1 MTFIL
6 KDTGSAPLLAPLQGK
21 VPDFGETFSA
31 GITAERIETD
41 SWNRAQRTSRE
52 VMEEQAARLRD
63 SNAYGD
69 GPGTIRSRS
78 TTSRFFNELD
88 YVLDRNRQMLAQNPE
103 LRNFGIPLPTTREE
117 FGQEVTSRLKA
128 EHDDAMD
135 VLQLGGGGAEFLGRM
150 WAGATDQS
158 TVLSLPFGASAGAR
172 LLTVVGVEAAVN
184 AGAEALLLE
193 RQFESAERLE
203 LPAPNVAGQLG
214 MAALTGGLIGGGIA
228 GALRYSQYRS
238 TRNAALGGQRPPGA
252 PQLGFS
258 DDVARAGRQM
268 RGEVVAPEPSSA
280 GTMGGILGR
289 DAPGTGA
296 ADGAGPAVDEP
307 QGWQA
312 IRNGIFAGESGG
324 DYNALF
330 GFQNRAGG
338 RFENVRLTDMTVDEW
353 ISFSEPRG
361 EYGQWVKGKIG
372 RVATPMGAY
381 QVVGTTLRAAKAG
394 LGLRG
399 DEIMSEALQDRVG
412 IWIYRQQGT
421 GAWEGYRGPRSRP
434 PARGG
439 SDARAPEFSGY
450 STRRGYTATGQVS
463 AGDGFRID
471 VEYQVVDLASLQR
484 ASGDLQ
490 PRDRSR
496 ASSDEQISAI
506 AAGLDPARLMPSPE
520 ADRGAPIVG
529 PDSMVESGNGRV
541 AAIDRAYNLHPDRAD
556 AYRQQIIAAG
566 FEIPEGVQRPVLI
579 GRRTSD
585 LDGTQRQGFVRAAN
599 TSQIA
604 RMSATE
610 RAAMDARGINS
621 ETVAL
626 YDPTQGL
633 NTPANAP
640 FTRRVLDSM
649 PQAERSGLV
658 DATGKINAEGLRRI
672 RDALFARAYDAPDIV
687 ARYAETEAGELK
699 SLLDALAQAA
709 PEWAALRQAVA
720 EGRIRAEMD
729 ITPFVLDAMRTI
741 ALARE
746 VAAREGGKLAS
757 VLDDMLAQVDL
768 LEGNTAPLTVALI
781 RKFAPN
787 GRAARAETIAEFL
800 KRYAAEAQK
809 IGGAEAALF
818 DAPGPLDALKAIDK
832 AAFGDLT
839 EIGRA
844 AVPPAP
850 EPEIRL
856 DDIPEDAFAAGAAS
870 PEVEAAD
877 AIGAQQLRDA
887 ADMTPSRT
895 LQEVD
900 DPWQALAGLKAS
912 QPFETL
918 DQLYELAP
926 AAQSF
931 LDELGARLADDL
943 GITFKTPGLKVKA
956 TASEKM
962 QRKAYETAREM
973 TDVARGGF
981 LVNTAEDADR
991 LVDRLAAAAGVLDEG
1006 WSMAKDGYLDRKVL
1020 VQTPNGVVA
1029 EVQIWPP
1036 EMLEAKNA
1044 VGHALYEKRRASRSA
1059 EESEALKQQML
1070 ELYSAALSRD
1080 DASFAKL
1087 VGMSKSPKPLA
1098 NQDFS
1103 ASAESSTRAVWN
1115 TSSASTGTQSPPGL
1129 RSASASPRE
1138 SENST
1143 AGRPSQSVNTG
1154 DVMGDTSGSNVDAA
1168 DLDDKALQELQAF
1181 AAEEFELESGIR
1193 LSVREMLDD
1202 IDQDDA
1208 LATVVDLCG
1217 VKGKA

>member
-1 MTFIL
+1 M
-6 KDTGSAPLLAPLQGK
+6 
-21 VPDFGETFSA
+21 
-31 GITAERIETD
+31 
-41 SWNRAQRTSRE
+41 
-52 VMEEQAARLRD
+52 
-63 SNAYGD
+63 
-69 GPGTIRSRS
+69 
-78 TTSRFFNELD
+78 
-88 YVLDRNRQMLAQNPE
+88 LDRNRQMLAQNPE

-193 RQFESAERLE
+193 RQFETAERLD
-203 LPAPNVAGQLG
+203 LPTPNVAGQLG

-252 PQLGFS
+252 PQLGFG

-268 RGEVVAPEPSSA
+268 RGDAVPPEPSSA

-289 DAPGTGA
+289 DAPGMEA
-296 ADGAGPAVDEP
+296 ADAELPAFDRVIEAGRGFTVVQSADGTAQRREGARNWRNHNPGNIEYGDFARRH
-307 QGWQA
+307 GA
-312 IRNGIFAGESGG
+312 IGT
-324 DYNALF
+324 D
-330 GFQNRAGG
+330 G
-338 RFENVRLTDMTVDEW
+338 RFAVFPTYEA
-353 ISFSEPRG
+353 G
-361 EYGQWVKGKIG
+361 
-372 RVATPMGAY
+372 
-381 QVVGTTLRAAKAG
+381 RAAKAALLFESG
-394 LGLRG
+394 AYRNLSIADAINRYAPP
-399 DEIMSEALQDRVG
+399 SENN
-412 IWIYRQQGT
+412 T
-421 GAWEGYRGPRSRP
+421 GAYISVVARAVGVSADTHTASLTPAQRQVMLDAMERHEGFKPGKVNGVQASARQ
-434 PARGG
+434 RGG
-439 SDARAPEFSGY
+439 ASADAGSSSFSGY

-566 FEIPEGVQRPVLI
+566 FEIPEGMQRPVLI

-887 ADMTPSRT
+887 ADMTPPRT
-895 LQEVD
+895 LQEVEN
-900 DPWQALAGLKAS
+900 PRQALADLKAS
-912 QPFETL
+912 QPFETV

-931 LDELGARLADDL
+931 LEDLGVRVADDL

-956 TASEKM
+956 TALEKM
-962 QRKAYETAREM
+962 QRKAYETAQEM

-991 LVDRLAAAAGVLDEG
+991 LVARLAAAAGVLDEG
-1006 WSMAKDGYLDRKVL
+1006 WSVTNDGYFDRKVL

-1029 EVQIWPP
+1029 EVQIWSPA
-1036 EMLEAKNA
+1036 MLEAKNA
-1044 VGHALYEKRRASRSA
+1044 TGHALYERYRSSGDA
-1059 EESEALKQQML
+1059 EESEALMQQMRD
-1070 ELYSAALSRD
+1070 LYSAALSRD

-1087 VGMSKSPKPLA
+1087 VGTSNSPKVLA

-1103 ASAESSTRAVWN
+1103 VSAESSTRAVWD
-1115 TSSASTGTQSPPGL
+1115 TSAASTGTQSPPGL
-1129 RSASASPRE
+1129 RSASASFRE
-1138 SENST
+1138 AENST